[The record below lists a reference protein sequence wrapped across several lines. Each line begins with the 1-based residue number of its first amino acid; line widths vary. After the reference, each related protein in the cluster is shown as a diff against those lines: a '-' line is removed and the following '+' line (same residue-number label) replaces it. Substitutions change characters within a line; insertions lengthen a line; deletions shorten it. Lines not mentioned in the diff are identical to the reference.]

1 MTLGAGGA
9 APTSGE
15 DSDGE
20 GSDEFKFCSFLVL
33 LGPSVNR
40 PQKRARRRGERRSRR
55 RVALCRLYAA
65 YSIIALQ
72 IIPHGYTLIPS
83 SEDPHWA
90 PRG

>member
-33 LGPSVNR
+33 LGR
-40 PQKRARRRGERRSRR
+40 T
-55 RVALCRLYAA
+55 
-65 YSIIALQ
+65 Q
-72 IIPHGYTLIPS
+72 IPV
-83 SEDPHWA
+83 
-90 PRG
+90 

>member
-33 LGPSVNR
+33 LGP
-40 PQKRARRRGERRSRR
+40 RSQCKPPTKEGAAAGRETVTAESGTLQTVR
-55 RVALCRLYAA
+55 RV
-65 YSIIALQ
+65 
-72 IIPHGYTLIPS
+72 
-83 SEDPHWA
+83 
-90 PRG
+90 